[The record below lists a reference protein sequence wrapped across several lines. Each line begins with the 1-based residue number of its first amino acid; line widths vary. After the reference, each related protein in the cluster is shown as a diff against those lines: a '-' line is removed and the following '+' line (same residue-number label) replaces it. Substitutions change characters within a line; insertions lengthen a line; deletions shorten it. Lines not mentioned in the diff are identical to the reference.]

1 MELCIDRKVE
11 VSASESMAD
20 VLVDLVIV
28 ISAVTVDVVVE
39 VI

>member
-1 MELCIDRKVE
+1 MELCIDREVD

-28 ISAVTVDVVVE
+28 TSAVMVDVVVE